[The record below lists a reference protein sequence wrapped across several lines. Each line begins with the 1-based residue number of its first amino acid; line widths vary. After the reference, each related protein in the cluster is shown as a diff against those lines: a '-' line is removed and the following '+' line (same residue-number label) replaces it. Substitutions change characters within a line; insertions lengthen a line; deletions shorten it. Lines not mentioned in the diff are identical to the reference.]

1 MVLRTPYQQLPDV
14 PKSEH
19 MKYLGAPKNIART
32 YLLPYGLDIW
42 SSEKKVTTLSCD
54 DTGSC
59 ELDNFRPS
67 AWEAKLK
74 ELAIDGEGS
83 NLRPSV

>member
-1 MVLRTPYQQLPDV
+1 MR
-14 PKSEH
+14 
-19 MKYLGAPKNIART
+19 A

-42 SSEKKVTTLSCD
+42 SSEKKVMTMSWD

-59 ELDNFRPS
+59 ELDNFRPG